1 MDQTGIMPSTTG
13 NGSVANAV
21 DDLSATA
28 HGKIDQVSSSVK
40 PAVERLAKS
49 AHEVVDKVATVAS
62 DAADTL
68 GVRTDELKSVQGK
81 WTEQCQ
87 GYVRENPLVS
97 LGIALAA
104 GYLLSKVLSS
114 RDTES

>member
-1 MDQTGIMPSTTG
+1 MDQTGIMPSATG

-28 HGKIDQVSSSVK
+28 HGKIDQAASSVK
-40 PAVERLAKS
+40 PAVERMARS

-68 GVRTDELKSVQGK
+68 GVKADQIKDVQGR

-87 GYVRENPLVS
+87 GYVRENPLAS

-104 GYLLSKVLSS
+104 GYILSRLLSS
-114 RDTES
+114 R